1 MKGTMLEPFEASFA
15 GALFDAER
23 PIPRGITAH
32 NAAIPTRRF
41 AVYRN
46 NVVAGLVKALKNRF
60 PAVERIVGEEFFAA
74 MARAFVAERPPRSPV
89 LATYA
94 DGFATFIAAF
104 EPAGELAYL
113 ADVARLEAARTR
125 AYHAADATPVDAGR
139 FAALDPHTI
148 AGIRIE
154 MHPSAEIVRSR
165 YPIVTIWAM
174 NSGEQELAP
183 IENWRG
189 EDALVVRPYLDVL
202 VRMLPPGGAAF
213 LLALAGGRPLDEA
226 TEAAFADNSNFDL
239 IGNLAGLIGS
249 GLVRDILLPEPEKYG
264 LP

>member
-46 NVVAGLVKALKNRF
+46 NVVAGLVKALKSRF
-60 PAVERIVGEEFFAA
+60 PAIEGIVGEEFFAA

-89 LATYA
+89 LAMYG

-104 EPAGELAYL
+104 EPARELTYL

-148 AGIRIE
+148 GGIRIE

-183 IENWRG
+183 IENWRS
-189 EDALVVRPYLDVL
+189 EDALVVRPYLDVE
-202 VRMLPPGGAAF
+202 VRTLPPGGAAF
-213 LLALAGGRPLDEA
+213 LLALAGGRLFDEA
-226 TEAAFADNSNFDL
+226 TEVALVDDSNFDL
-239 IGNLAGLIGS
+239 TSNLAGLIGS
-249 GLVRDILLPEPEKYG
+249 GLVRDIVLPEQEKHG
-264 LP
+264 LQ